1 MIGPFDMQAAFLD
14 IADEFPDTLFA
25 IIDATEPPLPNTVA
39 VDFAVEQ
46 GSYLVGA
53 AAALE
58 SATGRIGYIGANA
71 SALIEPFRAGFE
83 QGALAADPDVEIVV
97 DLVAPIAVIR
107 SVT

>member
-1 MIGPFDMQAAFLD
+1 MNSPT
-14 IADEFPDTLFA
+14 PLFA

-97 DLVAPIAVIR
+97 DLVAP
-107 SVT
+107 SL